1 MIGMGDKKVVEEWIL
16 VSSLDGGYERFPK
29 RSLLGLSE
37 YIKQEKEKN
46 PKARIR
52 VIIAGGVLGFLP
64 GYITK
69 GAVDSIKELQE
80 NILTINDMVVATKPH
95 LMRIVDNVDEV
106 YYFAGIEDKRNI
118 NEIYST
124 LLYYFRR
131 DPSSLWDILT
141 GLLFHELEI
150 RRIVQQT
157 EFSREV
163 NKHRLEKTIKEIEKY
178 ERRLKDTIDL
188 ISSFRKDE
196 IKEEYKDFAKEW
208 EEKLEEE
215 KKEIQKKL
223 QTLRKEKEKYEK
235 ELSNTLKKIELN
247 NSELEDCRRLQY
259 LLEEVLSRHYLES
272 GKDERSVEREL
283 SEILTRIRTKTL
295 NGEEVGKKI
304 REIASRII
312 EQIKE
317 ERKPRIGLS
326 ELEKQR
332 NELDKR
338 RREIEEKI
346 ANIEKEISKLT
357 NEEREAKLKE
367 IEKLKEESEKIQK
380 QLKEVAE
387 KIKKELY
394 SQQPKY
400 PKTSSFEEV
409 TGNIRGKS
417 DVGKII
423 WELASAEYLFY
434 LRNVLGRRSN
444 VKIILDTERIKDEL
458 DVLFQNSFELE
469 GKRVKVITNLSPT
482 GAYVTNSLKLA
493 TTNVDN
499 EDFVFFANSS
509 PILRLVPS
517 SSSKGYTVL
526 VGVPPLVDSEII
538 KDEQK
543 RNIKSK
549 YSSQLSKRM
558 LLPSVVSLRFYE
570 NERIGFV
577 VLKEQ
582 FLFAL
587 ANKRIEEEMKYLES
601 KNVSY
606 SGERID
612 RVERLHRRNK
622 LPSELTEE
630 ELSTIENPKELLAKY
645 YSSNVKGNL
654 REVEYYLIAD
664 AHVGGAPVIDL
675 TKPSSEELLF
685 GAGKIVSEDMKRS
698 DANVKVLAFLGDMIE
713 GLEYGIT
720 ESQIP
725 ELLGEFERW
734 LESKK
739 ISEETKEKAKLSLA
753 YLAQQRMERL
763 KYGPIASIVEPF
775 SNAIVSAD
783 KVVIISGNHQPKIS
797 ESKKTTEADLIYE
810 YSINNIGVEPIKM
823 IKAPGE
829 EFGGI
834 QLKVNFGEKEENV
847 SFVHKY
853 YLRNLS
859 KDPSK
864 QVFSGHFHEFL
875 SIFTTNGWLIQT
887 GALASAN
894 AYVIQQGIPHS
905 EQLRGFSEVKVSYI
919 GKEEAKVEIQP
930 VLIKEITKASKVEE
944 VGEKAFGKEESK
956 EIMQL
961 IKEFIAEKLGVVVE
975 EETKEKEVKKEEE
988 PKGLLRF
995 IDKGFEIREE
1005 EKRRDFQPHLRE
1017 KSKKISKAKD
1027 QKITNFF

>member
-1 MIGMGDKKVVEEWIL
+1 MIGMGDKEVVEEWIL

-37 YIKQEKEKN
+37 YIKKEKEKN
-46 PKARIR
+46 PDIRIR
-52 VIIAGGVLGFLP
+52 VIITGGVLGFLP

-69 GAVDSIKELQE
+69 GAVDSIKALQE

-118 NEIYST
+118 NEIYSA

-208 EEKLEEE
+208 IEKLEEE

-235 ELSNTLKKIELN
+235 ELLNTLKKIELN

-283 SEILTRIRTKTL
+283 NEILTRIRTKTL
-295 NGEEVGKKI
+295 NGEEVSKKI

-346 ANIEKEISKLT
+346 TNIEKEISKLT

-423 WELASAEYLFY
+423 WELALAEYLFY

-444 VKIILDTERIKDEL
+444 VKIILNTERIRDEL
-458 DVLFQNSFELE
+458 GIIFQNSFELE
-469 GKRVKVITNLSPT
+469 RKKVKVITNLSPT
-482 GAYVTNSLKLA
+482 GAYITNSLKLA
-493 TTNVDN
+493 TANVDN

-517 SSSKGYTVL
+517 SSSKGYTVV

-543 RNIKSK
+543 QNIGSK
-549 YSSQLSKRM
+549 YSLQLSKRM
-558 LLPSVVSLRFYE
+558 LLPSAISLRFYE

-587 ANKRIEEEMKYLES
+587 ANKRIEEEAKYLES
-601 KNVSY
+601 INVSY
-606 SGERID
+606 SGEKIKD
-612 RVERLHRRNK
+612 RVEKLHILNK
-622 LPSELTEE
+622 LPSELSEA
-630 ELSTIENPKELLAKY
+630 ELSMLQNPKELLVK
-645 YSSNVKGNL
+645 YSSNVKGDL

-685 GAGKIVSEDMKRS
+685 GAGKIVSEDMKRNNA
-698 DANVKVLAFLGDMIE
+698 DIKVLAFLGDMIE

-775 SNAIVSAD
+775 SNAIVNAD

-810 YSINNIGVEPIKM
+810 YSTNNIGVEPIKM

-847 SFVHKY
+847 LFVHKY
-853 YLRNLS
+853 YLHNLS

-864 QVFSGHFHEFL
+864 HVFSGHFHEFL

-961 IKEFIAEKLGVVVE
+961 IKEFIVEKVGIVVE
-975 EETKEKEVKKEEE
+975 EETKEKEVKKEE

-1005 EKRRDFQPHLRE
+1005 EKKRDFQPYLRE
-1017 KSKKISKAKD
+1017 KSKKSNKAKD